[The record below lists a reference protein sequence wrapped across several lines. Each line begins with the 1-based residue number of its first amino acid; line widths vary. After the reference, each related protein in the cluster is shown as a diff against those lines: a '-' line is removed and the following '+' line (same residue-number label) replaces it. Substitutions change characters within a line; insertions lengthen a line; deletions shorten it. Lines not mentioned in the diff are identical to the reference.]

1 LIEEIFVLKTA
12 RIITI
17 GDELVRGE
25 IVNSNAAFIAKEL
38 ERYGIR
44 VSAVF
49 MLPDHYEESFSIL
62 ERVFDEG
69 EIFIFTG
76 GLGGTQ
82 DDITRRIVSSL
93 IRKKLVVD
101 EQKEL
106 VLRDWYESRGRNFEE
121 ADRMQAAFPEGGRLL
136 ENRVGLAYGFYINC
150 NGRLIFSLPGVPHE
164 MKSMFLDEVI
174 PILRNEGAFDP
185 GFRTAVL
192 TFIDLPEY
200 ILDRMI
206 QGIVSRYPEVHY
218 GTRASNGIVRVKF
231 DSSSDSLLSCVREV
245 EGQIHEYCIGQGDR
259 PIEEVVGNMLAER
272 KLTLSAAES
281 CTGGLL
287 AKRITDVPGSSSYFL
302 GSVVSYSNEAKER
315 VLGVERNTLMVHG
328 AVSEET
334 AVEMAIRAKRTFASD
349 ISLSITGIAGPGG
362 GTEEKPVGRVYI
374 CLFAEGDKPVLTCND
389 FLGDREAIRIRSVN
403 KALSMLFRYLREKK

>member
-1 LIEEIFVLKTA
+1 MKTA
-12 RIITI
+12 KIITI

-25 IVNSNAAFIAKEL
+25 IVNSNAAFIAREL

-49 MLPDHYEESFSIL
+49 MVPDNYEESFSVL

-93 IRKKLVVD
+93 IRKKLIID

-106 VLRDWYESRGRNFEE
+106 ILRDWYESRDRNFDE
-121 ADRMQAAFPEGGRLL
+121 ADRMQAAFPEGGMLL
-136 ENRVGLAYGFYINC
+136 KNRVGLAYGFFIKY

-164 MKSMFLDEVI
+164 MKCMFLDEVI
-174 PILRNEGAFDP
+174 PILRNEGAFDLNL
-185 GFRTAVL
+185 RTAVL

-200 ILDRMI
+200 SLDRMLREI
-206 QGIVSRYPEVHY
+206 ISKYPEVHY

-231 DSSSDSLLSCVREV
+231 DSISDSLQNCIKEV
-245 EGQIHEYCIGQGDR
+245 EEQIHDHCIGQDDR

-272 KLTLSAAES
+272 SLTLSAAES

-287 AKRITDVPGSSSYFL
+287 AKRITDVPGSSRYFL
-302 GSVVSYSNEAKER
+302 GSIVSYSNEVKEK
-315 VLGVERNTLMVHG
+315 VLGVDRNTLLIHG

-334 AVEMAIRAKRTFASD
+334 AIEMAVQAKRIFSSN
-349 ISLSITGIAGPGG
+349 IVISITGVAGPGG
-362 GTEEKPVGRVYI
+362 GTDKKPVGRVYI
-374 CLFAEGDKPVLTCND
+374 CLFACRDKPVLTCND
-389 FLGDREAIRIRSVN
+389 FSGDREAIRIRSVN
-403 KALSMLFRYLREKK
+403 KALSMLFRYLRENT

>member
-1 LIEEIFVLKTA
+1 MKTA
-12 RIITI
+12 KIITI

-25 IVNSNAAFIAKEL
+25 IVNSNAAFIAREL

-44 VSAVF
+44 VSTVY
-49 MLPDHYEESFSIL
+49 MVPDNYEESFSVL

-93 IRKKLVVD
+93 IRKKLIID

-106 VLRDWYESRGRNFEE
+106 ILRDWYESRDRNFDE
-121 ADRMQAAFPEGGRLL
+121 ADRMQAAFPEGGMLL
-136 ENRVGLAYGFYINC
+136 KNRVGLAYGFFIKY

-164 MKSMFLDEVI
+164 MKCMFLDEVI
-174 PILRNEGAFDP
+174 PILRNEGAFDLNL
-185 GFRTAVL
+185 RTAVL

-200 ILDRMI
+200 SLDRMLREI
-206 QGIVSRYPEVHY
+206 ISKYPEVHY

-231 DSSSDSLLSCVREV
+231 DSISDSLQNCIKEV
-245 EGQIHEYCIGQGDR
+245 EEQIHDHCIGQDDR

-272 KLTLSAAES
+272 SLTLSAAES

-287 AKRITDVPGSSSYFL
+287 AKRITDVPGSSRYFL
-302 GSVVSYSNEAKER
+302 GSIVSYSNEIKEK
-315 VLGVERNTLMVHG
+315 VLGVDRNTLLIHG

-334 AVEMAIRAKRTFASD
+334 AIKMAVQAKRIFSSN
-349 ISLSITGIAGPGG
+349 IVISITGVAGPGG
-362 GTEEKPVGRVYI
+362 GTDKKPVGRVYI
-374 CLFAEGDKPVLTCND
+374 CLFAGRDKPVLTCND
-389 FLGDREAIRIRSVN
+389 FSGDREAIRIRSVN
-403 KALSMLFRYLREKK
+403 KALSMLFRYLRENT